1 MATAL
6 NFVLNDFSTDLQSTV
21 SASLPGGN
29 IPGLTT
35 SNGITAVYEVDV
47 QVFRNVFQIHVD
59 AQDITN
65 DLITSTS
72 NLGDIKYYVDNNHYL
87 NVATENSEKNWPTTY
102 IVNPANAQVNYTGLT
117 DTTYLTDTTTA
128 AFSDARMFAKHDYI
142 RWLAQN
148 LFGTYHGVDLFNNEA
163 EVAENLSAQGAL
175 VWTQLIKYKLDYVNT
190 ESTKTG
196 MIGEYK
202 PVTTNTNNYA
212 PGVTNKVAANFLTNT
227 TTATYAAGS
236 GYNPASSETVTNVC
250 KVLFDQMMGEQPL
263 RFQNIS
269 GTAGLAPYAPNSANV
284 ATTTR
289 TGENYIGDGG
299 FDRMPLPFI
308 AGDTITFQMTFKS
321 VADQY
326 TLTSNSS
333 LTADSDLDRTFNI
346 KFKLKDAAISNTTP
360 TDTGSS
366 YNSSYVA

>member
-6 NFVLNDFSTDLQSTV
+6 NFVLNDLSTDLQSTV
-21 SASLPGGN
+21 SAALPGGS

-35 SNGITAVYEVDV
+35 SDGVTAVYEVDV

-59 AQDITN
+59 AEDITN
-65 DLITSTS
+65 DLVTSTG
-72 NLGDIKYYVDNNHYL
+72 NLGDIKYYVDNNHFL
-87 NVATENSEKNWPTTY
+87 NVANEDTNTNWPASY

-117 DTTYLTDTTTA
+117 DTTFLTDTTTA
-128 AFSDARMFAKHDYI
+128 DFIDARMFAKHDYI
-142 RWLAQN
+142 RWLAQK
-148 LFGTYHGVDLFNNEA
+148 LFGTYHGVDLFNNES
-163 EVAENLSAQGAL
+163 EVTEDLAAQGAL

-190 ESTKTG
+190 QSTQTG
-196 MIGEYK
+196 MIPEVK
-202 PVTTNTNNYA
+202 TVATNTNNYDT
-212 PGVTNKVAANFLTNT
+212 GSTVDANFLTNT
-227 TTATYAAGS
+227 TSATYASGA
-236 GYNPASSETVTNVC
+236 GYNPPDSETVTNIC
-250 KVLFDQMMGEQPL
+250 KVLFDQMIGEQPV

-284 ATTTR
+284 ATTAR
-289 TGENYIGDGG
+289 SGENYIGDGS

-326 TLTSNSS
+326 TLTNNSS
-333 LTADSDLDRTFNI
+333 LTQDSDLNRTFNI
-346 KFKLKDAAISNTTP
+346 KFKLKDASISNTAP
-360 TDTGSS
+360 TDSGSS

>member
-6 NFVLNDFSTDLQSTV
+6 NFVLNDLSTDLQSTV
-21 SASLPGGN
+21 SAALPGGS
-29 IPGLTT
+29 IPALTT

-59 AQDITN
+59 AEDITN
-65 DLITSTS
+65 DLVTSTGNS
-72 NLGDIKYYVDNNHYL
+72 GDIKYYVDNNHFL
-87 NVATENSEKNWPTTY
+87 NVADDATNTNWPTTY
-102 IVNPANAQVNYTGLT
+102 IANPANAQVNYTGLT

-128 AFSDARMFAKHDYI
+128 AFSDARMFAKHDYV
-142 RWLAQN
+142 RWLAQK
-148 LFGTYHGVDLFNNEA
+148 LFGTYHGVDLFNNET
-163 EVAENLSAQGAL
+163 EVVEDLAAQGAL

-190 ESTKTG
+190 QSTQTGVIAEVKT
-196 MIGEYK
+196 
-202 PVTTNTNNYA
+202 VATNTNNYDTDST
-212 PGVTNKVAANFLTNT
+212 VDANFLTNT
-227 TTATYAAGS
+227 TTATYAAGT
-236 GYNPASSETVTNVC
+236 GYNPAASETVTNVC
-250 KVLFDQMMGEQPL
+250 KVLFDQMINEQPA

-284 ATTTR
+284 ATTAR
-289 TGENYIGDGG
+289 SGENYIGDGS

-321 VADQY
+321 VASQY
-326 TLTSNSS
+326 SLTSNSS

-346 KFKLKDAAISNTTP
+346 KFKLKDAAISNTAP

>member
-6 NFVLNDFSTDLQSTV
+6 NFVLNDLSTDLQSTV
-21 SASLPGGN
+21 SAALPGGS

-35 SNGITAVYEVDV
+35 SDGITAVYEVDV

-59 AQDITN
+59 AEDITN

-72 NLGDIKYYVDNNHYL
+72 NLGDIKYYVDNNHFL
-87 NVATENSEKNWPTTY
+87 NVADEDTNKNWPTTY

-117 DTTYLTDTTTA
+117 DTTFLTDTTSA

-142 RWLAQN
+142 RWLAFK
-148 LFGTYHGVDLFNNEA
+148 LFGTHHGVDLFNNEA
-163 EVAENLSAQGAL
+163 EVSENLAAQGAL

-196 MIGEYK
+196 MIAETK
-202 PVTTNTNNYA
+202 AVTTNSNNY
-212 PGVTNKVAANFLTNT
+212 GTGNTVDANFLTNT
-227 TTATYAAGS
+227 TTATYEAGS
-236 GYNPASSETVTNVC
+236 GYNPAATETVTNVC
-250 KVLFDQMMGEQPL
+250 KVLFDQMIGEQPV

-269 GTAGLAPYAPNSANV
+269 GTAGLSPYAPNSANV
-284 ATTTR
+284 ATTAR
-289 TGENYIGDGG
+289 SGENYIGDGK

-308 AGDTITFQMTFKS
+308 AGDTVTFQVTFKS
-321 VADQY
+321 VANQY
-326 TLTSNSS
+326 ALTSNSS
-333 LTADSDLDRTFNI
+333 LTQDSDLNRTFNI
-346 KFKLKDAAISNTTP
+346 KFKLKDAAISNTAP